1 LHEDWTTLWTHTNYY
16 DLQEFLCESEI
27 YNKDDLS
34 SYAFVIFLSEVG
46 VENLKQLRKVRMVDS
61 FELTESFYEE
71 GFIDTDVYEEGGL
84 DGIVEKI

>member
-1 LHEDWTTLWTHTNYY
+1 
-16 DLQEFLCESEI
+16 
-27 YNKDDLS
+27 
-34 SYAFVIFLSEVG
+34 
-46 VENLKQLRKVRMVDS
+46 MVDS